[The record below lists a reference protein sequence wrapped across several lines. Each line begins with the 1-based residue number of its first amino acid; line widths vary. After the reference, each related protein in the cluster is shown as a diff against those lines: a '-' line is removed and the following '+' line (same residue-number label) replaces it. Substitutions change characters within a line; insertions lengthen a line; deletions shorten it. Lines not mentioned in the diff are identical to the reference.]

1 MEHSRRHS
9 LLGIV
14 AVAIFFINTALV
26 LATLLILLS
35 TPPLSS
41 SYAGRF
47 NMSLPFGIC
56 CVPAVYL
63 VGLGLAIVAF
73 RARPQ
78 RKLFPVLGI
87 ILNGLALPTEIAL
100 SALWILLNV

>member
-26 LATLLILLS
+26 LAALLILLA

-41 SYAGRF
+41 SYARRF
-47 NMSLPFGIC
+47 DMSLPFGIC
-56 CVPAVYL
+56 FVPAVYL
-63 VGLGLAIVAF
+63 VGLVLAIVGF
-73 RARPQ
+73 RSGPQ
-78 RKLFPVLGI
+78 RRLFPVLGI
-87 ILNGLALPTEIAL
+87 ILNGLALPAEIAL
-100 SALWILLNV
+100 NALWILLNV